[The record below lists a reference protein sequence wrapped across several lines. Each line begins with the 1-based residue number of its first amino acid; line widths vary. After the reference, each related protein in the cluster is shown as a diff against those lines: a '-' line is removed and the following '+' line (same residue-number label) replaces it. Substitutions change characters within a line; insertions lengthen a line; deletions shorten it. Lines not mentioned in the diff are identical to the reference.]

1 MRLKRKI
8 LVIED
13 DLSIAGSLKK
23 ELEAEAYEV
32 ALATQ
37 GEEGLELAKH
47 QFFDV
52 VVTDLKMPGLSGSD
66 LVRQLRCAQPN
77 LPVIVMTAFGTR
89 ETVVEANQIGV
100 HGFLPKPF
108 EMSEL
113 LELVAS
119 AMI

>member
-1 MRLKRKI
+1 MEVNFNTGRRLAAVRPSVSCFRKTLERRMRRKRKI

-37 GEEGLELAKH
+37 GEAGLELAKH
-47 QFFDV
+47 QSFDV

-66 LVRQLRCAQPN
+66 LVRQLRC
-77 LPVIVMTAFGTR
+77 
-89 ETVVEANQIGV
+89 
-100 HGFLPKPF
+100 
-108 EMSEL
+108 
-113 LELVAS
+113 
-119 AMI
+119 